1 MKKTLTINLWGQVY
15 HIDEDAYQI
24 LQNYLTKLENQFAG
38 TEEGKEILGDVEA
51 RFAEIFKERLGTIRE
66 VVNMDD
72 VDYSISIIGTPEDF
86 GVADEN
92 KVEAEPENKK
102 EKKSKRLFRNP
113 DDRILGGVCSG
124 LAAYFSIDPVIVRI
138 IMVITFFFSGPL
150 IYLVLW
156 IVIPE
161 AKTTAQKLEM
171 RGEPVNLSNIEKNI
185 KEEFGKVKDNLTSN
199 KSKSRAR
206 HFANHFGDVI
216 LSILKVFF
224 RIFTVS
230 LGIIFI
236 LIGTAFLV
244 AFTVG
249 VFFEG
254 SSNISFTELTN
265 TFIDNSLIVPGL
277 IGLCLVFCIPVISL
291 IITGVRFIFGIRNS
305 FKYLNRT
312 LAFTFLFGIIL
323 VTFVAVNHFLNFRY
337 VSNTNQLIAIDSI
350 KTKTLVVNISD
361 SIPLNNNLENNMDF
375 DKYLLLTSE
384 NECNLYGKTALNI
397 KISNDSTVK
406 ISDDRQCRSSS
417 KRDGNLIAK
426 NIPSAIRVK
435 DSIVSITKYFEISKE
450 AKFHVQQQIIILHM
464 PVNSQIFINKN
475 VEEILNNV
483 EISGNYS
490 YSDIVGKTCKMTSSG
505 LEPILN

>member
-24 LQNYLTKLENQFAG
+24 LQNYLTKLENHFSG

-51 RFAEIFKERLGTIRE
+51 RFAEIFKDRLGTTRE
-66 VVNMDD
+66 VVNLDD
-72 VDYSISIIGTPEDF
+72 VDYSIGIIGTPEDF
-86 GVADEN
+86 GVTGEK
-92 KVEAEPENKK
+92 KVEQENENKK
-102 EKKSKRLFRNP
+102 ESKSKRLYRNP

-124 LAAYFSIDPVIVRI
+124 LAAYFNIEPVIVRI
-138 IMVITFFFSGPL
+138 ILIITFFFSGPL

-171 RGEPVNLSNIEKNI
+171 RGEPVNLTNIEKNI

-199 KSKSRAR
+199 KTKSRAR
-206 HFANHFGDVI
+206 SFVNNLGDVI
-216 LSILKVFF
+216 LSIIKIFF

-244 AFTVG
+244 AFTIG
-249 VFFEG
+249 IFFEG
-254 SSNISFTELTN
+254 SSNISLTELTN
-265 TFIDNSLIVPGL
+265 TFIDNSLIVPGV

-291 IITGVRFIFGIRNS
+291 IITGVRFIFGIRHS

-312 LAFTFLFGIIL
+312 LAFTFLFGLII

-337 VSNTNQLIAIDSI
+337 VSNTNQLVAIDSL
-350 KTKTLVVNISD
+350 KTRTLVVNISD
-361 SIPLNNNLENNMDF
+361 SLPVNNNLENNMDF
-375 DKYLLLTSE
+375 DKYLLLASE

-417 KRDGNLIAK
+417 KKTGNIIAK
-426 NIPSAIRVK
+426 NIPSVIQVK
-435 DSIVSITKYFEISKE
+435 DSVVSLSKYFKISKE
-450 AKFHVQQQIIILHM
+450 AKFHVQQQIIVINM

-475 VEEILNNV
+475 VEDILNNV

-505 LEPILN
+505 LEPIIN

>member
-24 LQNYLTKLENQFAG
+24 LQNYLTKLENQFSG

-51 RFAEIFKERLGTIRE
+51 RFAEIFKERLGTARE
-66 VVNMDD
+66 VVNKDD
-72 VDYSISIIGTPEDF
+72 VDYSVGIIGTPEDF
-86 GVADEN
+86 GVTGESKSDTQ
-92 KVEAEPENKK
+92 PESKK
-102 EKKSKRLFRNP
+102 ESKSRRLYRNP

-124 LAAYFSIDPVIVRI
+124 LAAYFNIDQVIVRI
-138 IMVITFFFSGPL
+138 ILIITFFFSGPL

-171 RGEPVNLSNIEKNI
+171 KGEPVTLSNIEKNI
-185 KEEFGKVKDNLTSN
+185 KEEFGKVKENLTSN
-199 KSKSRAR
+199 KTKGRAR
-206 HFANHFGDVI
+206 NFANHFGDVI
-216 LSILKVFF
+216 LSILKILF

-230 LGIIFI
+230 IGIIFI
-236 LIGTAFLV
+236 LIGTGFLI
-244 AFTVG
+244 AFTAG

-254 SSNISFTELTN
+254 SSNISFTELIYS
-265 TFIDNSLIVPGL
+265 FVDNSLIIPGI
-277 IGLCLVFCIPVISL
+277 IGLCLVLCIPVISL
-291 IITGVRFIFGIRNS
+291 IITGVRFIFGIRHS
-305 FKYLNRT
+305 FKYVKRT
-312 LAFTFLFGIIL
+312 LAFSFLFGLIL

-337 VSNTNQLIAIDSI
+337 VCNTNQLIAVDSL
-350 KTKTLVVNISD
+350 KTRTLVINISD
-361 SIPLNNNLENNMDF
+361 SLPADNNVENNMDF
-375 DKYLLLTSE
+375 DKYLLLASE
-384 NECNLYGKTALNI
+384 KDCNLYGKTALNI
-397 KISNDSTVK
+397 KIGNDSTIK

-417 KRDGNLIAK
+417 KKTGNLIAK
-426 NIPSAIRVK
+426 NIPSVIQVK
-435 DSIVSITKYFEISKE
+435 DSVVSLSKYFKISKE
-450 AKFHVQQQIIILHM
+450 AKFHVQQQIIVLNM
-464 PVNSQIFINKN
+464 PVNSKIFINKN